1 MYHRGF
7 FIVRIFICFIF
18 LANICQAQL
27 DFTSKKFDFGLLQGD
42 DKRYTDFEVVNSGKE
57 AINILRVD
65 NFRDREL
72 QTKISDVYLMPG
84 ETATIRVQINP
95 LNEGRF
101 SKQLAVY
108 TSSDKKPIILEV
120 KGNTKNLADLQ
131 RQSCPDFNDNRNSAQ
146 KSSFRSVVVIYD
158 ALTGE
163 SIKKAKVELIQ
174 ADYGL
179 KQKEVTN
186 ASGECNVVLNPGRL
200 EVKASADGYD
210 TKNIQLVVNR
220 SDAFQKIALYPL
232 STAENNYE
240 VVETV
245 KPAETEIPE
254 TNTYI
259 EETEPV
265 VQEKPLASKF
275 SAKTEYN
282 PYDSD
287 SKTITEPLPEE
298 SAVESEQVIEET
310 EEQVPVLEETKKDKF
325 AVVETETTT
334 NEDYAIDYGS
344 KEINDPKPIVTD
356 TISKEKFDAVEEK
369 VVNKKFEAIAE
380 TEGVEN
386 EPVEEQP
393 VADEVPEPIEKAE
406 TTGFEE
412 SKYKAN
418 NVVFLIDKSVSMS
431 HKEKL
436 DITKKAVVYL
446 ISRFR
451 EIDQLGVVVYD
462 TDAKVLIESTN
473 GKDVKTQ
480 VSKIEDI
487 EPSGKTYGAK
497 GLREAFEMGVNSYLD
512 NGVNQIFVVTDGAFT
527 EDISKV
533 ERVAKRCAA
542 KGIQLNFIGV
552 NNHQWTEKSFEN
564 MAKISNGGYL
574 HLSDIATAEEL
585 LFTFIKQN
593 SKLE

>member
-7 FIVRIFICFIF
+7 FIVRIFICFIL

-27 DFTSKKFDFGLLQGD
+27 KFPSTKFDFGLLQGD
-42 DKRYTDFEVVNSGKE
+42 DKRYTDFEVVNDGKE
-57 AINILRVD
+57 AVNILRVD

-72 QTKISDVYLMPG
+72 QSKISDVYLMPG
-84 ETATIRVQINP
+84 EKATIRVQINP

-108 TSSDKKPIILEV
+108 VSSQKNPIILEV
-120 KGNTKNLADLQ
+120 KGNTKNIADLQ
-131 RQSCPDFNDNRNSAQ
+131 RQSCPDFNDNRNSTQ
-146 KSSFRSVVVIYD
+146 KASFRSVVVIYD

-240 VVETV
+240 
-245 KPAETEIPE
+245 ETETPE
-254 TNTYI
+254 PI
-259 EETEPV
+259 VSETV
-265 VQEKPLASKF
+265 VQETVVQEQDKPKVEEEPLASKF
-275 SAKTEYN
+275 STKKEYN

-287 SKTITEPLPEE
+287 SKTIAETLPVDSKDEKE
-298 SAVESEQVIEET
+298 NNSEET
-310 EEQVPVLEETKKDKF
+310 IEPIAVVEDIQEDKFATVSNEPKAEEIVDYGAKEVELIKDTKVDTVPKETFEPATEKSIKNKF
-325 AVVETETTT
+325 AVVEESEVTE
-334 NEDYAIDYGS
+334 I
-344 KEINDPKPIVTD
+344 
-356 TISKEKFDAVEEK
+356 EESD
-369 VVNKKFEAIAE
+369 VSE
-380 TEGVEN
+380 T
-386 EPVEEQP
+386 
-393 VADEVPEPIEKAE
+393 EPIETVEPEKIVE

-412 SKYKAN
+412 SKFRAN
-418 NVVFLIDKSVSMS
+418 NVVFLIDKSVSMGNN
-431 HKEKL
+431 EKL
-436 DITKKAVVYL
+436 DITKKAVIYL
-446 ISRFR
+446 INRFR
-451 EIDQLGVVVYD
+451 AIDQLGVVVYD
-462 TDAKVLIESTN
+462 TDAEVLIESMQ
-473 GKDVKTQ
+473 GDAVKSQ
-480 VSKIEDI
+480 VSKIENL
-487 EPSGKTYGAK
+487 EASGKTFGAK
-497 GLREAFEMGVNSYLD
+497 GLREAFEMEVNAYLD
-512 NGVNQIFVVTDGAFT
+512 NGVNQIFVVTDGAFS

-552 NNHQWTEKSFEN
+552 KNQSWTEKSFEN

-574 HLSDIATAEEL
+574 HLSDIADAEEL
-585 LFTFIKQN
+585 LFAFIKQN